1 MSRDFQKHMFDSFVQ
16 EYDNPARAKNIQ
28 GTGIGLSIVKKML
41 DLMDGTITVKSEI
54 GKGTSISC
62 SIVFPDA
69 LRDPK
74 YRKKVKLM
82 QKSNAEYD
90 KLTGRILLAE
100 DNLINTEIAV
110 RILEKLGLTVEC
122 VQNGEEAVKLFE
134 KKPEGYYRAVL
145 MDIQMQ
151 IMNGYEATRKIR
163 AMKKADAATIPIIA
177 MTADAFS
184 DAVQKGRDCGMSE
197 YLIKPIDPAGLY
209 GVLQKA
215 FGRSD
220 SIS

>member
-1 MSRDFQKHMFDSFVQ
+1 
-16 EYDNPARAKNIQ
+16 
-28 GTGIGLSIVKKML
+28 
-41 DLMDGTITVKSEI
+41 
-54 GKGTSISC
+54 
-62 SIVFPDA
+62 
-69 LRDPK
+69 
-74 YRKKVKLM
+74 
-82 QKSNAEYD
+82 
-90 KLTGRILLAE
+90 
-100 DNLINTEIAV
+100 
-110 RILEKLGLTVEC
+110 
-122 VQNGEEAVKLFE
+122 
-134 KKPEGYYRAVL
+134 
-145 MDIQMQ
+145 MQ

-209 GVLQKA
+209 GALQKA